1 MNYGNASGDY
11 RKVESVIHFLI
22 KNYSKNPSLKQI
34 SDMAGLS
41 ESQLQR
47 IFKRWAGIT
56 PKQFVQF
63 IKKENILKILSDS
76 KSLIDAALNA
86 ELSSQSRIYDLF
98 VSYEAVT
105 PGEYRSRGK
114 GLTINYGIHPTIFGK
129 CLIGISER
137 GIVHLSFISGDEYE
151 NCMEDFKQ
159 RWVNA
164 KIVRNQKSTHE
175 YVNRIFN
182 RKSEKSKKPF
192 HLHVKGTNF
201 QIKVW
206 EALMKVPEG
215 ALISYHDLACC
226 IDKPRAVRAVAS
238 AVANNPISYLIPC
251 HRVIKKS
258 GLIHNYRWGKE
269 RKIAMIVSDSNS

>member
-1 MNYGNASGDY
+1 MNHGNASGDY
-11 RKVESVIHFLI
+11 EKVESVIHFLI
-22 KNYSKNPSLKQI
+22 NNYTKNPSLKQI
-34 SDMAGLS
+34 SVMVGLS

-76 KSLIDAALNA
+76 KTLIDTALNA
-86 ELSSQSRIYDLF
+86 NLSSQSRIYDLF

-105 PGEYRSRGK
+105 PGEYRSGGK
-114 GLTINYGIHPTIFGK
+114 GLTINYGIHPTMFGK
-129 CLIGISER
+129 CLIGVSER
-137 GIVHLSFISGDEYE
+137 GIVHLSFISEDEYE
-151 NCMEDFKQ
+151 NCMEDFEQ

-164 KIVRNQKSTHE
+164 KIVRNQKSTLE
-175 YVNRIFN
+175 YVNRIFSRN
-182 RKSEKSKKPF
+182 SSEDKKPF
-192 HLHVKGTNF
+192 HLHLKGTNF

-215 ALISYHDLACC
+215 ALISYNDLACC
-226 IDKPRAVRAVAS
+226 IDQPRAVRAVAG

-258 GLIHNYRWGKE
+258 GLIHNFRWGKE
-269 RKIAMIVSDSNS
+269 RKIAMIVSDSNP